1 MLTIACC
8 FGSRVRVRIRF
19 SVWLVSGYAHVF
31 VLLSIVVVTQSIAWT
46 CRPDGTDMF
55 SVDGGIVKITRMDPE

>member
-8 FGSRVRVRIRF
+8 FVVGFRVRIRF

-31 VLLSIVVVTQSIAWT
+31 ILLSIVIV
-46 CRPDGTDMF
+46 PYPF
-55 SVDGGIVKITRMDPE
+55 STPAVGYRCGNSSSQPKHLQLCN